1 MIDDKELEEA
11 SKEIARNT
19 WDSWLGELED
29 KEQPEAC
36 SVDNPDCEAC
46 GS

>member
-1 MIDDKELEEA
+1 MDKGNKKTPEEIAEDVFDSWVQDLEE
-11 SKEIARNT
+11 
-19 WDSWLGELED
+19 

-36 SVDNPDCEAC
+36 SVDDEDCEAC

>member
-1 MIDDKELEEA
+1 MDKGNKKTPEEIAEDVFGSWVQDLEE
-11 SKEIARNT
+11 
-19 WDSWLGELED
+19 

-36 SVDNPDCEAC
+36 NIDDDDDCEAC